1 MIKGQVLAC
10 PFQYS
15 EHRIFRV
22 MMTETRKID
31 VAGQFSIG
39 GNSRFVLIAGPCAIE
54 SEAMTMQVAAELKQI
69 CADLGI
75 HLIFKSS
82 FDKANRSSVKS
93 PRGLGMEKGLQILKR
108 VKTELNLPIVTDV
121 HETWQCA
128 PVAEVA
134 DMLQIPAFLS
144 RQTDL
149 LVAAANTGKIVNVK
163 KGQFMAP
170 WDMKNVIDKLSD
182 SGNENILLCERGSS
196 FGYNNLIVDMTGL
209 VEMRSYGFPVVFDAT
224 HAVQKPG
231 GQGTSTGGNRE
242 MVPYLMRAALAVGV
256 DAIFAEVHP
265 DPDHAFSDGPNQIH
279 LSNIRKILE
288 QAVAIDDLVKGSRE
302 TKGERN
308 DDGSKSLALSE
319 LQPKT
324 TNHKPQ
330 IKLFLTDVDGV
341 LTDAGMYYSENGDEL
356 KKFNT
361 HDGMGLQ
368 LIRQLGVKT
377 GIITSENTKMVERRF
392 SKLKL
397 DYLYQG
403 KREGGKLAAA
413 KEICEKEGILLSE
426 VAYIGD
432 DINCLELLSNVGW
445 AACPANA
452 LDAVKNIPGIV
463 QMKKNGGEGC
473 VREFVEMIIK
483 RQNI

>member
-1 MIKGQVLAC
+1 MV
-10 PFQYS
+10 
-15 EHRIFRV
+15 
-22 MMTETRKID
+22 ETRKINVLNRFD
-31 VAGQFSIG
+31 IG
-39 GNSRFVLIAGPCAIE
+39 GNTRFVLIAGPCAIE
-54 SEAMTMQVAAELKQI
+54 TEEMTMAVAARLKEI
-69 CADLGI
+69 CLELGI

-82 FDKANRSSVKS
+82 FDKANRTSVKA
-93 PRGLGMEKGLQILKR
+93 PRGVGMERGLQILQR
-108 VKTELNLPIVTDV
+108 VKTELDLPIITDV
-121 HETWQCA
+121 HESWQCA
-128 PVAEVA
+128 EVAKVA

-149 LVAAANTGKIVNVK
+149 LVAAAKTGKIVNVK

-170 WDMKNVIDKLSD
+170 WDMKNVIDKLRD

-196 FGYNNLIVDMTGL
+196 FGYNNLVVDMTGL

-279 LSNIRKILE
+279 LSKIREILG
-288 QAVAIDDLVKGSRE
+288 QAIAIDNIIKGIQSQEPRTRNQDIRQQSTDVEKLKVLTSPLSSRRGAG
-302 TKGERN
+302 GEV
-308 DDGSKSLALSE
+308 
-319 LQPKT
+319 
-324 TNHKPQ
+324 
-330 IKLFLTDVDGV
+330 IKLLLTDVDGV
-341 LTDAGMYYSENGDEL
+341 LTDSGMYYSETGDEL

-368 LIRQLGVKT
+368 LIREKGIKS
-377 GIITSENTKMVERRF
+377 GIITSENTKLVERRF
-392 SKLKL
+392 QKLKL

-403 KREGGKLAAA
+403 KREGGKLAAV
-413 KEICEKEGILLSE
+413 KEICEKEGITLAQ

-432 DINCLELLSNVGW
+432 DVNCFELLSSVGL
-445 AACPANA
+445 AACPADA
-452 LDAVKNIPGIV
+452 LDTIKNIPGII
-463 QMKKNGGEGC
+463 QMKKKGGEGC
-473 VREFVEMIIK
+473 VREFVELILSK
-483 RQNI
+483 S

>member
-1 MIKGQVLAC
+1 MIK
-10 PFQYS
+10 
-15 EHRIFRV
+15 
-22 MMTETRKID
+22 ETRKIN
-31 VAGQFSIG
+31 VLNRFEIG
-39 GNSRFVLIAGPCAIE
+39 GNNRFVLLAGPCAIE
-54 SEAMTMQVAAELKQI
+54 SEEMTMEVAAKLKEICEELN
-69 CADLGI
+69 I

-82 FDKANRSSVKS
+82 FDKANRSSVKA
-93 PRGLGMEKGLQILKR
+93 PRGVGMERGLQILQR

-128 PVAEVA
+128 EVAKVA

-149 LVAAANTGKIVNVK
+149 LIAAAKTGKIVNVK

-170 WDMKNVIDKLSD
+170 WDMKNVVDKLCD
-182 SGNENILLCERGSS
+182 SGNENILLCERGSC

-209 VEMRSYGFPVVFDAT
+209 VEMRNYGFPIVFDAT

-242 MVPYLMRAALAVGV
+242 MVPYLMRAALAIGV

-265 DPDHAFSDGPNQIH
+265 DPDHAFSDGPNQIY
-279 LSNIRKILE
+279 LSDIKEILQ
-288 QAVAIDDLVKGSRE
+288 QAIAIDNITKNITGQEPGTWTQESGSQNTEHE
-302 TKGERN
+302 TRN
-308 DDGSKSLALSE
+308 KE
-319 LQPKT
+319 HKT
-324 TNHKPQ
+324 QN

-341 LTDAGMYYSENGDEL
+341 LTDAGMYYSEAGDEL

-368 LIRQLGVKT
+368 LIRHKGIKT
-377 GIITSENTKMVERRF
+377 GIITSEDTKMVERRF
-392 SKLKL
+392 QKLKL

-403 KREGGKLAAA
+403 KREGGKLATV
-413 KEICEKEGILLSE
+413 KEICEKEGISLAE

-432 DINCLELLSNVGW
+432 DVNCFELLSSVGL

-452 LDAVKNIPGIV
+452 VDAIKNIPGII
-463 QMKKNGGEGC
+463 QMNKRGGEGC
-473 VREFVEMIIK
+473 VREFTEMILK
-483 RQNI
+483 PLTPKGE

>member
-1 MIKGQVLAC
+1 MFETHQINVLN
-10 PFQYS
+10 
-15 EHRIFRV
+15 R
-22 MMTETRKID
+22 
-31 VAGQFSIG
+31 FSIG
-39 GNSRFVLIAGPCAIE
+39 GKNRFVLIAGPCAIE
-54 SEAMTMQVAAELKQI
+54 SEEMTMQVAAELKEI
-69 CADLGI
+69 CEELGI

-82 FDKANRSSVKS
+82 FDKANRSSVKA
-93 PRGLGMEKGLQILKR
+93 PRGLGMERGLEILQR

-121 HETWQCA
+121 HESWQCA
-128 PVAEVA
+128 RVAEVA

-149 LVAAANTGKIVNVK
+149 LVAAAKTGKIVNVK

-170 WDMKNVIDKLSD
+170 WDMKNVIDKLRD

-209 VEMRSYGFPVVFDAT
+209 VEMRSYGYPVVFDAT

-265 DPDHAFSDGPNQIH
+265 DPEHAFSDGPNQIH
-279 LSNIRKILE
+279 LSNIREILE
-288 QAVAIDDLVKGSRE
+288 QAVAIDNLIKNQEPRTKSQDLKGSNNDQLSTVNCQLS
-302 TKGERN
+302 TK
-308 DDGSKSLALSE
+308 
-319 LQPKT
+319 
-324 TNHKPQ
+324 

-341 LTDAGMYYSENGDEL
+341 LTDAGMYYSEAGDEL

-368 LIRQLGVKT
+368 LIREKGIKT

-392 SKLKL
+392 NKLKL

-403 KREGGKLAAA
+403 KREGGKLASV
-413 KEICEKEGILLSE
+413 KEICEKEGISLSE

-432 DINCLELLSNVGW
+432 DVNCFELLSNVGL
-445 AACPANA
+445 AACPADA
-452 LDAVKNIPGIV
+452 LNAVKNIPGIV

-473 VREFVEMIIK
+473 VREFVEIIIS
-483 RQNI
+483 RL

>member
-1 MIKGQVLAC
+1 MIIDTCKINVLNR
-10 PFQYS
+10 F
-15 EHRIFRV
+15 
-22 MMTETRKID
+22 D
-31 VAGQFSIG
+31 IG
-39 GNSRFVLIAGPCAIE
+39 GNNRFVLIAGPCAIE
-54 SEAMTMQVAAELKQI
+54 TEEMTIEVAGTLKDICEELH
-69 CADLGI
+69 I

-93 PRGLGMEKGLQILKR
+93 PRGVGLERGLQILQR

-128 PVAEVA
+128 EVAKVA

-170 WDMKNVIDKLSD
+170 WDMKNVIDKLRD
-182 SGNENILLCERGSS
+182 SGNENILLCERGSC
-196 FGYNNLIVDMTGL
+196 FGYNNLVVDMTGL

-224 HAVQKPG
+224 HSVQKPG

-242 MVPYLMRAALAVGV
+242 MVPYLMRAALAIGV

-265 DPDHAFSDGPNQIH
+265 DPDHAFSDGPNQLY
-279 LSNIRKILE
+279 LSGIRDILL
-288 QAVAIDDLVKGSRE
+288 QAIAIDNI
-302 TKGERN
+302 TKGISSENDKWNKECKTRNAERGTQN
-308 DDGSKSLALSE
+308 TEHG
-319 LQPKT
+319 T
-324 TNHKPQ
+324 
-330 IKLFLTDVDGV
+330 IKLLLTDVDGV
-341 LTDAGMYYSENGDEL
+341 MTDSGMYYSEAGDEL

-368 LIRQLGVKT
+368 LIRHKGIKT
-377 GIITSENTKMVERRF
+377 GIITSENTQLVERRF
-392 SKLKL
+392 LKLGL

-403 KREGGKLAAA
+403 KREGGKLASV
-413 KEICEKEGILLSE
+413 KEICEKEGITLAQ

-432 DINCLELLSNVGW
+432 DVNCFELLSSVGL
-445 AACPANA
+445 AACPA
-452 LDAVKNIPGIV
+452 DAMTEIKNIPGII
-463 QMKKNGGEGC
+463 QLKKKGGEGC
-473 VREFVEMIIK
+473 VREFAELIIS
-483 RQNI
+483 RNC

>member
-1 MIKGQVLAC
+1 ML
-10 PFQYS
+10 
-15 EHRIFRV
+15 
-22 MMTETRKID
+22 ETRKINILNRFD
-31 VAGQFSIG
+31 IG
-39 GNSRFVLIAGPCAIE
+39 GNTRFVLIAGPCAIE
-54 SEAMTMQVAAELKQI
+54 SEEMTMMVAAKLKEICEELQ
-69 CADLGI
+69 I

-93 PRGLGMEKGLQILKR
+93 PRGLGMKRGLEILQR
-108 VKTELNLPIVTDV
+108 VKTELNLPIVSDV
-121 HETWQCA
+121 HETLHCA

-149 LVAAANTGKIVNVK
+149 LVAAARTGKIVNVK

-196 FGYNNLIVDMTGL
+196 FGYNNLVVDMTGL

-265 DPDHAFSDGPNQIH
+265 DPDHAFSDGPNQLY
-279 LSNIRKILE
+279 LSDIKQILQ
-288 QAVAIDDLVKGSRE
+288 QAIAIDNITKRIENQEPRAKNQESRTQNSE
-302 TKGERN
+302 HKTRN
-308 DDGSKSLALSE
+308 
-319 LQPKT
+319 
-324 TNHKPQ
+324 
-330 IKLFLTDVDGV
+330 IKLVLTDVDGV
-341 LTDAGMYYSENGDEL
+341 LTDAGMYYTESGDEI

-368 LIRQLGVKT
+368 LIRNKGIKT

-392 SKLKL
+392 NKLKL

-403 KREGGKLAAA
+403 KREGGKLASVM
-413 KEICEKEGILLSE
+413 EICEKEGISLSE

-432 DINCLELLSNVGW
+432 DVNCFDLLSAVGL

-452 LDAVKNIPGIV
+452 LDTIKNIPGMI
-463 QMKKNGGEGC
+463 QMKKKGGEGC
-473 VREFVEMIIK
+473 VREFVEMIIAG
-483 RQNI
+483 I

>member
-1 MIKGQVLAC
+1 MIQTHKVNVINR
-10 PFQYS
+10 F
-15 EHRIFRV
+15 
-22 MMTETRKID
+22 D
-31 VAGQFSIG
+31 IG

-54 SEAMTMQVAAELKQI
+54 TEEMTMNVAAELKKI
-69 CADLGI
+69 CNDLGI

-82 FDKANRSSVKS
+82 FDKANRSSVKA
-93 PRGLGMEKGLQILKR
+93 PRGVGMERGLEILRR

-149 LVAAANTGKIVNVK
+149 LVAAAKTGKIVNVK

-170 WDMKNVIDKLSD
+170 WDMKNVVDKLLD
-182 SGNENILLCERGSS
+182 SGNPNILLCERGSS
-196 FGYNNLIVDMTGL
+196 FGYNNLVVDMTGL
-209 VEMRSYGFPVVFDAT
+209 VEMRNYGYPVVFDAT

-265 DPDHAFSDGPNQIH
+265 DPDNAFSDGPNQIH
-279 LSNIRKILE
+279 LSKIRGILE
-288 QAVAIDDLVKGSRE
+288 QAVTIDDLIKKEIPAENQLSVNEYSTRIEQKE
-302 TKGERN
+302 KC
-308 DDGSKSLALSE
+308 DFSK
-319 LQPKT
+319 
-324 TNHKPQ
+324 
-330 IKLFLTDVDGV
+330 IRLFLTDVDGV

-361 HDGMGLQ
+361 RDGMGLQ
-368 LIRQLGVKT
+368 IIRQQGVKT
-377 GIITSENTKMVERRF
+377 GIITSENTQMVERRYN
-392 SKLKL
+392 KLKL

-403 KREGGKLAAA
+403 KREGGKLASAQ
-413 KEICEKEGILLSE
+413 EICAQEGISLSE

-432 DINCLELLSNVGW
+432 DINCLDLLSNVGF
-445 AACPANA
+445 AACPA
-452 LDAVKNIPGIV
+452 DAVDEIKRIPGIIT
-463 QMKKNGGEGC
+463 MKKKGGEGC
-473 VREFVEMIIK
+473 VREFIELIMSHI
-483 RQNI
+483 

>member
-1 MIKGQVLAC
+1 MKTRIINITDTIK
-10 PFQYS
+10 
-15 EHRIFRV
+15 
-22 MMTETRKID
+22 
-31 VAGQFSIG
+31 IG

-54 SEAMTMQVAAELKQI
+54 SEEMTLEVAKKLKNI
-69 CADLGI
+69 CNDLNI
-75 HLIFKSS
+75 PLIFKSS
-82 FDKANRSSVKS
+82 FDKANRTSLKA
-93 PRGLGMEKGLQILKR
+93 PRGIGMERGLEILNRVQMELQIP
-108 VKTELNLPIVTDV
+108 VITDV
-121 HETWQCA
+121 HESWQCE
-128 PVAEVA
+128 PVAKIV

-149 LVAAANTGKIVNVK
+149 LAAAAKTGKPVNVK

-170 WDMKNVIDKLSD
+170 WDMKNVIDKFID
-182 SGNENILLCERGSS
+182 SGNEKILLCERGSS
-196 FGYNNLIVDMTGL
+196 FGYNNLVVDMTGL
-209 VEMRSYGFPVVFDAT
+209 VEMRNLGFPVIFDAT
-224 HAVQKPG
+224 HSVQKPG

-256 DAIFAEVHP
+256 DGVFAEVHP
-265 DPDHAFSDGPNQIH
+265 NPDYAFSDGPNQLR

-288 QAVAIDDLVKGSRE
+288 EAVAIDNLIKGISSTAE
-302 TKGERN
+302 SEQSFHIFE
-308 DDGSKSLALSE
+308 SKMQNS
-319 LQPKT
+319 KRD
-324 TNHKPQ
+324 

-368 LIRQLGVKT
+368 LIRQSGIKT

-392 SKLKL
+392 NKLKL

-403 KREGGKLAAA
+403 KHEGGKLASVQ
-413 KEICEKEGILLSE
+413 EICKKEGITLEE

-445 AACPANA
+445 AACPVDA
-452 LDAVKNIPGIV
+452 LDEIKKIPGIV
-463 QMKKNGGEGC
+463 QMKKKGGEGC
-473 VREFVEMIIK
+473 VREFIELILASKI
-483 RQNI
+483 

>member
-1 MIKGQVLAC
+1 MLQ
-10 PFQYS
+10 
-15 EHRIFRV
+15 
-22 MMTETRKID
+22 TEKINVCNLFD
-31 VAGQFSIG
+31 IG
-39 GNSRFVLIAGPCAIE
+39 GNQRFVLIAGPCAIE
-54 SEAMTMQVAAELKQI
+54 SEEMTLQVASTLKDI
-69 CADLGI
+69 CLELGI

-82 FDKANRSSVKS
+82 FDKANRSSVNS
-93 PRGLGMEKGLQILKR
+93 PRGVGMERGLAILQR

-121 HETWQCA
+121 HESWQCA
-128 PVAEVA
+128 PVAQVA

-149 LVAAANTGKIVNVK
+149 LVAAAKTGKIVNVK

-170 WDMKNVIDKLSD
+170 WDMKNVVTKLLE
-182 SGNENILLCERGSS
+182 SGNSNILLCERGTS
-196 FGYNNLIVDMTGL
+196 FGYNNLVVDMTGL
-209 VEMRSYGFPVVFDAT
+209 VEMRQFGYPIVFDAT

-231 GQGTSTGGNRE
+231 GQGTSTGGNRD

-265 DPDHAFSDGPNQIH
+265 DPDNAFSDGPNQIH
-279 LSNIRKILE
+279 LSKIKSILS
-288 QAVAIDDLVKGSRE
+288 QAIAIDDI
-302 TKGERN
+302 TKSSSFDQTDIATPE
-308 DDGSKSLALSE
+308 
-319 LQPKT
+319 PIHHT
-324 TNHKPQ
+324 TQQTVARPT

-368 LIRQLGVKT
+368 IIRKAGIKT
-377 GIITSENTKMVERRF
+377 GIITSENTKMVERRYN
-392 SKLKL
+392 KLKL

-413 KEICEKEGILLSE
+413 LEICEKEGISIKE

-432 DINCLELLSNVGW
+432 DVNCLDLLSEVGM
-445 AACPANA
+445 AACPAS
-452 LDAVKNIPGIV
+452 AVTTIKQLPNII
-463 QMKKNGGEGC
+463 QLSKKGGEGC
-473 VREFVEMIIK
+473 VREFIEIIMSG
-483 RQNI
+483 NNL

>member
-1 MIKGQVLAC
+1 
-10 PFQYS
+10 
-15 EHRIFRV
+15 
-22 MMTETRKID
+22 MTTTRKINVQKRFD
-31 VAGQFSIG
+31 IG
-39 GNSRFVLIAGPCAIE
+39 GNNRFVLIAGPCAIE
-54 SEAMTMQVAAELKQI
+54 SEEMTMQVATELKQI
-69 CADLGI
+69 CIELGI
-75 HLIFKSS
+75 NLIFKSS
-82 FDKANRSSVKS
+82 FDKANRSSVKA
-93 PRGLGMEKGLQILKR
+93 PRGLGMERGLQILQR
-108 VKTELNLPIVTDV
+108 VKTELQLPIVTDV
-121 HETWQCA
+121 HESWQCT

-149 LVAAANTGKIVNVK
+149 LIAAAKTGRIVNVK

-170 WDMKNVIDKLSD
+170 WDMKNVIDKLRD
-182 SGNENILLCERGSS
+182 SGNENILLCERGSC

-209 VEMRSYGFPVVFDAT
+209 VEMRSYGFPVIFDAT

-265 DPDHAFSDGPNQIH
+265 DPDHAFSDGPNQIY
-279 LSNIRKILE
+279 LSKIREILE
-288 QAVAIDDLVKGSRE
+288 QAILIDNI
-302 TKGERN
+302 TKN
-308 DDGSKSLALSE
+308 ISST
-319 LQPKT
+319 PKT
-324 TNHKPQ
+324 QDQSLQFSNVEPKLTSRKTIENKASE
-330 IKLFLTDVDGV
+330 IKLLLTDVDGV
-341 LTDAGMYYSENGDEL
+341 LTDAGMYYSENGDEI

-368 LIRQLGVKT
+368 LIQQKGIKT

-392 SKLKL
+392 KKLRL

-413 KEICEKEGILLSE
+413 LEICEKEGITLAN
-426 VAYIGD
+426 VAYVGD
-432 DINCLELLSNVGW
+432 DVNCLELLSNVGL

-452 LDAVKNIPGIV
+452 LEAIKQIPGII
-463 QMKKNGGEGC
+463 QLNIKGGEGC
-473 VREFVEMIIK
+473 VREFAEMILKQI
-483 RQNI
+483 NVVSEH